1 MYDNDQLTD
10 SPELRELRDA
20 LSGVGM
26 PGQPPLEIIT
36 SRGQAHRRQRRA
48 RATRFSVG
56 GVVVAGALAVGV
68 SLAATPAQKLGT
80 IQRAAYTLHHNQNG
94 TDTLTLNPVELLN
107 PSQLQSDLAQYGI
120 PAKVAT
126 GSYCTTT
133 PEPTGF
139 SQAVT
144 LPGPGGSG
152 RVGSSDQPTI
162 TIDPVAVSVGHRA
175 QRRLLPAHI
184 GPRCRRAAGQH
195 VPHQHQ
201 RLQVHQHPAR
211 HVPAG
216 YKQPGLRPD
225 LRRRSRRGPL
235 RAAVVAISLGVVATT
250 PLQPGGAHGRR
261 GARSAD
267 AQR

>member
-1 MYDNDQLTD
+1 MYDNDQMTD

-26 PGQPPLEIIT
+26 PGHPPLEAIKP
-36 SRGQAHRRQRRA
+36 RPGHRRQRRA

-80 IQRAAYTLHHNQNG
+80 VQRAAYTLHHNQNG
-94 TDTLTLNPVELLN
+94 TDTLTLNPVELLD

-152 RVGSSDQPTI
+152 E
-162 TIDPVAVSVGHRA
+162 
-175 QRRLLPAHI
+175 
-184 GPRCRRAAGQH
+184 
-195 VPHQHQ
+195 
-201 RLQVHQHPAR
+201 
-211 HVPAG
+211 
-216 YKQPGLRPD
+216 
-225 LRRRSRRGPL
+225 
-235 RAAVVAISLGVVATT
+235 
-250 PLQPGGAHGRR
+250 GGIE
-261 GARSAD
+261 
-267 AQR
+267 

>member
-1 MYDNDQLTD
+1 MYDNDQMTD

-20 LSGVGM
+20 LSGVEM
-26 PGQPPLEIIT
+26 PGQPPLEAIT

-56 GVVVAGALAVGV
+56 GVVLAGALAVGV

-94 TDTLTLNPVELLN
+94 TDTLTLNPVELLD

-144 LPGPGGSG
+144 LPGPGSSG
-152 RVGSSDQPTI
+152 RVGSGDQPTI
-162 TIDPVAVSVGHRA
+162 TIDPSQIPAGTELSVGYFQLTA
-175 QRRLLPAHI
+175 
-184 GPRCRRAAGQH
+184 GPAAGEQQANMSLINTNSYSCTST
-195 VPHQHQ
+195 P
-201 RLQVHQHPAR
+201 PDMS
-211 HVPAG
+211 
-216 YKQPGLRPD
+216 QPDTSNQDFGL
-225 LRRRSRRGPL
+225 
-235 RAAVVAISLGVVATT
+235 IY
-250 PLQPGGAHGRR
+250 GGARDGGHY
-261 GARSAD
+261 ARLSSGSH
-267 AQR
+267 